1 MNEIAPL
8 PKVNVYIDGFN
19 FYRRIVQKTPF
30 KWLDLEL
37 MCQTLL
43 RDYEIQSIKYFTAN
57 VKATQHNPSQHLR
70 QQIYFRALRTNPKIQ
85 IHLGQFVSLPKFYPA
100 YPWEYLENGRPQ
112 MHRINLTQEKGSDV
126 NLAPHLIFDV
136 LNNDADAYVVLS
148 NDSDQVGP
156 LSMLSQRTDAVLGLI
171 LPGANQAKELLAL
184 QLPIVR
190 KIRMGVL
197 EISQLPEVMKDDIG
211 EFSKP
216 KEW

>member
-8 PKVNVYIDGFN
+8 PRVNVYIDGFN

-85 IHLGQFVSLPKFYPA
+85 IHLGQFVSLPKSYPA
-100 YPWEYLENGRPQ
+100 YPWQYLENGRPQ

-126 NLAPHLIFDV
+126 NLASHLIFDV

-156 LSMLSQRTDAVLGLI
+156 LAMLSQRTDAVLGLI

>member
-1 MNEIAPL
+1 
-8 PKVNVYIDGFN
+8 
-19 FYRRIVQKTPF
+19 
-30 KWLDLEL
+30 
-37 MCQTLL
+37 
-43 RDYEIQSIKYFTAN
+43 
-57 VKATQHNPSQHLR
+57 
-70 QQIYFRALRTNPKIQ
+70 
-85 IHLGQFVSLPKFYPA
+85 
-100 YPWEYLENGRPQ
+100 

-126 NLAPHLIFDV
+126 NLASHLIFDV

>member
-1 MNEIAPL
+1 MIDVASL

-85 IHLGQFVSLPKFYPA
+85 IHLGQFVSLPKYYPA

-112 MHRINLTQEKGSDV
+112 MLRINMTQEKGSDV
-126 NLAPHLIFDV
+126 NLASHLIFDV
-136 LNNDADAYVVLS
+136 LNNDAEAYVVLS

-156 LSMLSQRTDAVLGLI
+156 LAMLSQRTDAVLGLI